1 MTPKGPRRL
10 ADKDDLLTGFDETGP
25 SRGQFR
31 GFFATSI
38 AGSLWAWDLAFTYGA
53 YHTVSFHTRE
63 RLLVLTVAVLLGAL
77 MLRRQVRVH
86 RWLLAAFAPL
96 ILLTLLRLLFPIDP
110 GVAPVGSRVATEA
123 RPAVRVAEGVLVA
136 ATILTSPVVL
146 WVVARLLAPDYF
158 VLPGRRVKIALL
170 VIVATVALIGYLVG
184 RYNYH
189 FLTCEEFLV
198 AGDNAPTNCVHTQ

>member
-1 MTPKGPRRL
+1 MTAKGPRQL

-25 SRGQFR
+25 TRGQFR

-38 AGSLWAWDLAFTYGA
+38 VGSIWAWDLAFSYGV
-53 YHTVSFHTRE
+53 YRTVSFHTRE
-63 RLLVLTVAVLLGAL
+63 RLFVVSLAVLLGAL
-77 MLRRQVRVH
+77 MLRRRVRLH
-86 RWLLAAFAPL
+86 RWVLAAFAPP
-96 ILLTLLRLLFPIDP
+96 ILLILLRLLVPVDP

-123 RPAVRVAEGVLVA
+123 GPAVRVVEGILVV

-158 VLPGRRVKIALL
+158 ILPGRRVKIALL

-198 AGDNAPTNCVHTQ
+198 AGDNAPANCVHTP